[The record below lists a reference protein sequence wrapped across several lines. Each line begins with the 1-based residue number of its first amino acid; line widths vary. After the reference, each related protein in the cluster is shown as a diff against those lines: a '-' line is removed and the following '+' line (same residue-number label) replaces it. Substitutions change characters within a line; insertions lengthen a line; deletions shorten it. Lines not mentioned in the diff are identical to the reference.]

1 MKERLEKYHELLSYR
16 KENDRLK
23 CYAELL
29 SYAYRV
35 AGRRRYAGRD
45 RKPKR

>member
-1 MKERLEKYHELLSYR
+1 MKERLGKYQEMLSCR
-16 KENDRLK
+16 KKNDRLK
-23 CYAELL
+23 SYADLL

>member
-1 MKERLEKYHELLSYR
+1 MKERLGKYQELLSCR
-16 KENDRLK
+16 KEKDRLK
-23 CYAELL
+23 CYADLL

-35 AGRRRYAGRD
+35 AGRRLYAGRN

>member
-1 MKERLEKYHELLSYR
+1 MKERLEKYHKLLSCR